1 MMSAIKLLIGDSF
14 LLLPWPANP
23 PVLLI
28 TLGYVLL
35 FVSVVN

>member
-1 MMSAIKLLIGDSF
+1 MSAMKLLIGNKF
-14 LLLPWPANP
+14 LLLPWPANL

-28 TLGYVLL
+28 TFGYVLL